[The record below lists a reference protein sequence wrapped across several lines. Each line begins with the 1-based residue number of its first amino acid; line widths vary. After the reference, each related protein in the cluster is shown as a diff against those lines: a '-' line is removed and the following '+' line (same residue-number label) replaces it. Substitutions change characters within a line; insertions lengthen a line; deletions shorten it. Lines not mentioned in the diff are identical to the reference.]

1 MCTRLLCTFAV
12 RASLFVL
19 VIGSVQLSP
28 PSMLLLGFFFSE
40 DEQTTRRR
48 RCRRWSLLSANDTRC
63 VGGRKK
69 RCANCAFF
77 FFQSLSA
84 RKTRPSLLLSFKT
97 EIWLFLY
104 LIFSRV
110 QLFVSSPQ
118 LRRRIVRSG
127 WQWRAT
133 GVSQSFAIFVVD
145 M

>member
-1 MCTRLLCTFAV
+1 VYALIVFV

-48 RCRRWSLLSANDTRC
+48 RRRRRWSLLSANDTRC

-77 FFQSLSA
+77 FSFQRLSA
-84 RKTRPSLLLSFKT
+84 LKTRPCLLLTFET

>member
-1 MCTRLLCTFAV
+1 MYALIVYVRGTRVFVCACYWLGPTVATVDAV
-12 RASLFVL
+12 AGVFLFRGRANNSSSSLSSLVPFVCKRHTL
-19 VIGSVQLSP
+19 
-28 PSMLLLGFFFSE
+28 
-40 DEQTTRRR
+40 R
-48 RCRRWSLLSANDTRC
+48 
-63 VGGRKK
+63 GRKK
-69 RCANCAFF
+69 EAVRKLRVFF
-77 FFQSLSA
+77 FFQRLSA
-84 RKTRPSLLLSFKT
+84 LKTRPCLLLSFKT